1 MGEWKEIKLGEIAD
15 LIMGQSPD
23 GKYYNSEGNGM
34 PFLQGCSEFGKHHPE
49 TTVFST
55 VIKKLAPENS
65 ILFSVRAPVGKTN
78 LANKKYC
85 IGRGIAAIKGKDV
98 DNSFLNHAIYFRSI
112 NGGFISQGST
122 FDSINHSEL
131 SKLEILLPL
140 EKIEQTTIANI
151 LTTIDQAIEKT
162 EQLIAKYE
170 RIKTG
175 LMQDLLTCG
184 IDEQGNIRSE
194 ETHEFKDSV
203 LGRIPVEWEVI
214 TLKNVCEKIQD
225 GTHFSPEIS
234 EVGEFMYITS
244 KNIRMGELD
253 LKNVDFITRDAHE
266 SIYRRCSVGFGDVL
280 LTKDG
285 ANTGNVCINT
295 IKEPISLLSS
305 VAFLRGKK
313 DYLRNDFLFQ
323 TLACEKL
330 QKTFKDQMSGNAIT
344 RTTLTKI
351 KATQVAI
358 PKIIEQER
366 IISILEKFDSNLSK
380 EKGNL
385 LMYKSTKTALMQDLL
400 TGKVRV
406 DALITHSK

>member
-49 TTVFST
+49 TTIFST
-55 VIKKLAPENS
+55 DIKKLAPENS

-98 DNSFLNHAIYFRSI
+98 DNSFLNHAIFFRSI

-140 EKIEQTTIANI
+140 EKIEQTTIATI

-170 RIKTG
+170 RVKTG

-203 LGRIPVEWEVI
+203 LGRIPKEWEVENLGGLANFI
-214 TLKNVCEKIQD
+214 SGKAWSTKLLSEHGMKIIRISNLHKPDFPYWRFD
-225 GTHFSPEIS
+225 GKYTEDMI
-234 EVGEFMYITS
+234 VNT
-244 KNIRMGELD
+244 
-253 LKNVDFITRDAHE
+253 
-266 SIYRRCSVGFGDVL
+266 GDVL
-280 LTKDG
+280 FSWAGVASSIDCVQYLGEPALLNQHIYNLKFSDDKLKMFTHRYINWFLPSLRKEIEGGAGQLHLTKDKIQSIK
-285 ANTGNVCINT
+285 VPMPKHEELLKIN
-295 IKEPISLLSS
+295 
-305 VAFLRGKK
+305 
-313 DYLRNDFLFQ
+313 
-323 TLACEKL
+323 EKL
-330 QKTFKDQMSGNAIT
+330 QSMDSLIDGEWNSLLKLKSQKTG
-344 RTTLTKI
+344 
-351 KATQVAI
+351 
-358 PKIIEQER
+358 
-366 IISILEKFDSNLSK
+366 
-380 EKGNL
+380 
-385 LMYKSTKTALMQDLL
+385 LMQDLL
-400 TGKVRV
+400 TGKVHV
-406 DALITHSK
+406 DALL